1 MSDKISLC
9 YERIKKALSKEK
21 YPILRETGFRYFS
34 ILIPLI
40 DIDGEIHI
48 LFEKRSKNL
57 ISQPNEICF
66 PGGGIELGETTLQA
80 AVREASEELSIDE
93 NHIEILAEMPIL
105 VTPFGTILHPY
116 VGSLLYLPTNPNPDE
131 VSEVFTVPLD
141 FFMNSAPEIQNISVV
156 TTPDD
161 SFPYHYIENGSS
173 YRWGKGKYSV
183 YFYFYE
189 DKIIWGMT
197 AKLLVELVNELK
209 DHLKI

>member
-1 MSDKISLC
+1 MNDKNPLC
-9 YERIKKALSKEK
+9 FERIKNTLNKEK
-21 YPILRETGFRYFS
+21 YPFLREPGYRYFS

-40 DIDGEIHI
+40 DINGEIHI

-57 ISQPNEICF
+57 INQPNEICF

-80 AVREASEELSIDE
+80 AVREATEELSINAD
-93 NHIEILAEMPIL
+93 HIEILSEMPIL

-116 VGSLLYLPTNPNPDE
+116 VGILTCLPTNPNLDE
-131 VSEVFTVPLD
+131 VSEIFTVPLD
-141 FFMNSAPEIQNISVV
+141 FFMNNAPEMHDISVV
-156 TTPDD
+156 TIPDE
-161 SFPYHYIENGSS
+161 SFPYHYIENGNS

-197 AKLLVELVNELK
+197 AKLLVELVDELK
-209 DHLKI
+209 NI